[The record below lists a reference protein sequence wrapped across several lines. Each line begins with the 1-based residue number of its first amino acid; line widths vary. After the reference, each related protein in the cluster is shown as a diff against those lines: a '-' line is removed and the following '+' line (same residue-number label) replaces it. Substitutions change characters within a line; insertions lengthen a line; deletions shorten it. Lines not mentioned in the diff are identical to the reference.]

1 MDYTSSE
8 KRKIVKD
15 DYNAIADLYAK
26 RYGSIDYCKSYIDKF
41 VADLIGRD
49 VLDVGCGAGQIT
61 NYLTQKGFDVVGLDF
76 SQKILRIAKQN
87 YPNCK
92 FIQTDICEFKRES
105 QVDGII
111 TKDVLFHLPD
121 EDLIRVLHIFKKLL
135 KPKGSLCIIMD
146 VLREPGEK
154 IFIEELDGKHQIY
167 YNCLSPEK
175 LKALLEDAGFSIAS
189 IQLVEANENV
199 SAYAKSIMIFQVRNK
214 M

>member
-8 KRKIVKD
+8 KRKIVQD

-26 RYGSIDYCKSYIDKF
+26 RYSSIDYCKSYIDKF
-41 VADLIGRD
+41 IADLTGRD

-61 NYLTQKGFDVVGLDF
+61 NYLTQKGFRVVGLDF
-76 SQKILRIAKQN
+76 SQKILRIAKQ
-87 YPNCK
+87 YFPNCK
-92 FIQTDICEFKRES
+92 FIQTDICEYERES

-121 EDLIRVLHIFKKLL
+121 EDLIRVLHKFKKLL

-146 VLREPGEK
+146 VLREPGEN

-199 SAYAKSIMIFQVRNK
+199 SACAKSIMVFQVRNK
-214 M
+214 I

>member
-15 DYNAIADLYAK
+15 NYNAIADLYAK
-26 RYGSIDYCKSYIDKF
+26 RYSSIDYCKSYIDKF

-61 NYLTQKGFDVVGLDF
+61 NYLTQKGFNVVGLDF

-121 EDLIRVLHIFKKLL
+121 EDLIRVLHTFKKLL

-189 IQLVEANENV
+189 IQLIEANENV

-214 M
+214 I